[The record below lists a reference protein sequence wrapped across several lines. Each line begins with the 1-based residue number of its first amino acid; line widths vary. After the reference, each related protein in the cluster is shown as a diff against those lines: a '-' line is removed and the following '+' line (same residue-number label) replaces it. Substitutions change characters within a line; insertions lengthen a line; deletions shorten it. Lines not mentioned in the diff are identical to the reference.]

1 MIREFVSFLGIK
13 LGSWVEIKNPDYVSV
28 FNMKFTDKRGNK
40 TGEII
45 KINLFYPDNKHLTIY
60 ETGNLIEAFSVAN
73 YVKEILNI
81 KVLDA
86 TSNESKWL

>member
-1 MIREFVSFLGIK
+1 MKF
-13 LGSWVEIKNPDYVSV
+13 GSWIAFENPAYVSV
-28 FNMKFTDKRGNK
+28 FKMKFTDKRGNK

-45 KINLFYPDNKHLTIY
+45 KINLFYSDNKHLTIY